1 VQAALSPPLTLTVC
15 LLSGVFLVLGA
26 LFVAAPVPAAA
37 FYGLPTRDPVSLFY
51 VRAIGFRD
59 LALAAYLLGLAFSGQ
74 RRALTIVLAGTLV
87 IPIGDLALLASS
99 GGGRPI
105 HYLLH
110 GASLLCFAGLA
121 LWSRREP
128 PAP

>member
-1 VQAALSPPLTLTVC
+1 MSLKHSPALALFV
-15 LLSGVFLVLGA
+15 LSGVFLLLGG

-37 FYGLPTRDPVSLFY
+37 FYGLPTGDPAALFY

-59 LALAAYLLGLAFSGQ
+59 LALAAYLLGLTYARQ
-74 RRALTIVLAGTLV
+74 RRALTIVLGTTLL

-99 GGGRPI
+99 SAGRPI

-121 LWSRREP
+121 LWSRRAP
-128 PAP
+128 PGP